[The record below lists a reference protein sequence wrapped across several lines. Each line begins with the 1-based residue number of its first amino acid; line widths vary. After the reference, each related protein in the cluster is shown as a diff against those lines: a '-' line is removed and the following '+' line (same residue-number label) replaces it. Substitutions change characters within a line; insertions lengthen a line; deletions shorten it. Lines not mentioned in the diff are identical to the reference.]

1 MSLGEEVIIA
11 PAVMKRAADLPKP
24 DSKRTASAAQAPGSD
39 DEAEAPTASVAA
51 GSDEDVSTLNKEIDQ
66 RNDSTAGLPFRIAF
80 RFCATHPESPCPIG
94 IRSDA
99 NTRKLSPLTYSG
111 TNSSP

>member
-51 GSDEDVSTLNKEIDQ
+51 GSDEDVSTLNKEIDHATIATKTTP
-66 RNDSTAGLPFRIAF
+66 DWALLTAGPLLRIRENAIF
-80 RFCATHPESPCPIG
+80 TVRTIEH
-94 IRSDA
+94 
-99 NTRKLSPLTYSG
+99 
-111 TNSSP
+111 